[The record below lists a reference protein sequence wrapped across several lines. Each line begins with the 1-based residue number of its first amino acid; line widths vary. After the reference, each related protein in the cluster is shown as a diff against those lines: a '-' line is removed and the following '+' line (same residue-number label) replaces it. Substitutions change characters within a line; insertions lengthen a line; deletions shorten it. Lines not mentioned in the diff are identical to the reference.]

1 MLTVLTL
8 ALMGCEPELPPGQC
22 ENADLIETWVDAD
35 LDGFGDPGTRELV
48 CTLREGLVT
57 NKDDCDD
64 QRSLVY
70 PGALELCD
78 GIDNDCDGLVDDGLR
93 ELDYYQDLDGDGFGN
108 YEETTEAC
116 TPPPGYVENF
126 DDCNDTNAQIN
137 PLATEICNGGTDDNC
152 NGRFDDDDPSLDR
165 STATAWYYDLD
176 DDGYGGTEALPF
188 PQEAIDQLGFTNPY
202 LACARP
208 VLNERLAAL
217 PGTYVGNN
225 DDCDDTNPAV
235 SPSGVEVCN
244 LIDDDCDNLI
254 DDSDAD
260 LDPASLNTF
269 YADDDQDGAGD
280 PTRPVEACFQ
290 PWFTSPNDDD
300 CDDTNKLLQGPT
312 GWWIDGDGDG
322 FGTGALSEDSC
333 TAPTADHVLPAKG
346 EDCDDIDIASYP
358 GAPEVCDGVDNDCDE
373 LIDVQDPDLDV
384 FTAESVWRDLDGD
397 GFGDIEREAFACE
410 GIGLPGFADNPDDC
424 DDRDDLI
431 NPDATEAC
439 NGFDDDCD
447 ELIDTQDLDVDLG
460 TAPTWWA
467 DFDEDGWGNAAL
479 SVVSCEQPNFY
490 AGNDLDCDE
499 LIDVQDPD
507 LDVFTAESVWRDL
520 DGDGFGDI
528 EREAFACEGIGLPG
542 FADNPDDCDDRDDL
556 INPDATE
563 ACNGFDDDCDELI
576 DTQDLDVDLGTAP
589 TWWADFDEDGWGNA
603 ALSVVS
609 CEQPNFYAGNDLD
622 CDDGDDLSGPEV
634 EWWIDADGDGA
645 GAGPTV
651 GPQCDQP
658 AVDAVPVLTDEDCND
673 GDASIYP
680 GALDVCGDGIDSDCD
695 FGDDI
700 CAIEVCDDGEDNDFD
715 PWIDCQDPD
724 CSLEPHCDAS
734 CADDVLTDPVPF
746 MITGSTTGA
755 GNDTTPGCVV
765 TSTAQDLAFGFVA
778 PADGNYT
785 FTTAGSTYD
794 TVLYLRAGC
803 GGGEI
808 VCNDDSIGLQSS
820 VTTSMR
826 AGELVI
832 IVVDG
837 YGSASGNFQLNVTD

>member
-439 NGFDDDCD
+439 NGYDDDCD

-490 AGNDLDCDE
+490 AD
-499 LIDVQDPD
+499 
-507 LDVFTAESVWRDL
+507 
-520 DGDGFGDI
+520 
-528 EREAFACEGIGLPG
+528 
-542 FADNPDDCDDRDDL
+542 
-556 INPDATE
+556 
-563 ACNGFDDDCDELI
+563 
-576 DTQDLDVDLGTAP
+576 
-589 TWWADFDEDGWGNA
+589 
-603 ALSVVS
+603 
-609 CEQPNFYAGNDLD
+609 NDLD

-673 GDASIYP
+673 SDASIYP